1 MQRLANGKCTRA
13 CSLVRAF
20 KLAAIFTGTLVS
32 GAAAQTPQPYVF
44 AGTVKNNQY
53 GLVTLQRDDAMGTLT
68 ALANTNVTLLNPCF
82 PSEVDARGRFLF
94 GTCGDG
100 LSMYTLDPTTGAVA
114 ELATSPFAVSTG
126 NSGIL
131 AIAESTGQY
140 VYLLKAILPG
150 TPTINSLIVDI
161 FQIDENTPALIPV
174 SSQSIA
180 VEGEFVGAVKD
191 PQHHGVA
198 VYLNQATAGSNYPS
212 AVLYTIQFNAVS
224 GQLILDPSGGASND
238 SEAKTI
244 AVSPTGNYVA
254 TGSGSVN
261 GNMNVY
267 QVSSG
272 DFSLTSVGTVELGAE
287 LNASSFPDS
296 IYFNSN
302 GELIYAQGPPTQNT
316 GNGLPFYI
324 YESATMLEVPSSP
337 IAIADANFLNSTL
350 DPQGPF
356 RYATVSSGG
365 IQVYQIDEVTGLADA
380 NSQLLTPFVPNMT
393 FVYLFAP
400 LGPSGG
406 QGVVGPAIAQNTLAL
421 SFGSTAAGQTSGA
434 LPVTL
439 SSSGD
444 QPVTFSSIVISGP
457 NASDFRETD
466 TCLAPPV
473 LVPNHS
479 CVISVTYAPSV
490 PGASQATLMI
500 SDNSPGSPQVVTLA
514 GTGIAGPT
522 PAPVASVT
530 SPGTFPPSGTIT
542 QGTSGVPQT
551 ATLSNTG
558 NAPLHVANLAVNG
571 LNASDFVIGNTNC
584 VGTIAAGGNCTIPI
598 TFSPQAAGVR
608 TTTLLVTDDAANSPQ
623 SPGSDDPGGHRWKHE
638 RNRDS
643 GANCAVQSAGD
654 GGYRVHRNFDF
665 CVHRRTDGS
674 QL

>member
-1 MQRLANGKCTRA
+1 MQHSANGKCMRA
-13 CSLVRAF
+13 CSLAWAF
-20 KLAAIFTGTLVS
+20 TLATIFAGTFVS
-32 GAAAQTPQPYVF
+32 GATAQTPQPYVF
-44 AGTVKNNQY
+44 AGTVTNNQY

-68 ALANTNVTLLNPCF
+68 VLANTSVTLLNPCF

-94 GTCGDG
+94 ETCGDG

-114 ELATSPFAVSTG
+114 ELAASPFALSTG

-131 AIAESTGQY
+131 VIAESTGQY

-150 TPTINSLIVDI
+150 TPTINSLTVDI
-161 FQIDENTPALIPV
+161 FQIDANTPALIPV

-180 VEGEFVGAVKD
+180 VEGEFAGAVKD

-198 VYLNQATAGSNYPS
+198 VYLNQAAAGSNYPS
-212 AVLYTIQFNAVS
+212 AVLYTIQFDVVS
-224 GQLILDPSGGASND
+224 GQLILDPNGGVSND

-261 GNMNVY
+261 VNLNVY
-267 QVSSG
+267 QVSQG
-272 DFSLTSVGTVELGAE
+272 NFSLTNMGTVELGAE
-287 LNASSFPDS
+287 LNAASFPDT

-316 GNGLPFYI
+316 GNGLPVYI
-324 YESATMLEVPSSP
+324 YESATTLEVPSSP
-337 IAIADANFLNSTL
+337 IALADANFLASTL

-406 QGVVGPAIAQNTLAL
+406 QGIVGPAIAQNTLSL

-444 QPVTFSSIVISGP
+444 QPVTFTSIVISGA
-457 NASDFRETD
+457 NASDFREAIRALLRP
-466 TCLAPPV
+466 C
-473 LVPNHS
+473 S
-479 CVISVTYAPSV
+479 YR
-490 PGASQATLMI
+490 
-500 SDNSPGSPQVVTLA
+500 
-514 GTGIAGPT
+514 
-522 PAPVASVT
+522 
-530 SPGTFPPSGTIT
+530 TIR
-542 QGTSGVPQT
+542 
-551 ATLSNTG
+551 A
-558 NAPLHVANLAVNG
+558 
-571 LNASDFVIGNTNC
+571 
-584 VGTIAAGGNCTIPI
+584 
-598 TFSPQAAGVR
+598 
-608 TTTLLVTDDAANSPQ
+608 
-623 SPGSDDPGGHRWKHE
+623 
-638 RNRDS
+638 
-643 GANCAVQSAGD
+643 
-654 GGYRVHRNFDF
+654 
-665 CVHRRTDGS
+665 
-674 QL
+674 